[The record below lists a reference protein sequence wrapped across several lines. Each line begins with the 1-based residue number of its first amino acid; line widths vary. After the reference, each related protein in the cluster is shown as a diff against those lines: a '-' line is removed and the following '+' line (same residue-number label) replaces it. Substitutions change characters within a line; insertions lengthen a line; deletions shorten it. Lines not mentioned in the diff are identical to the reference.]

1 MRQPHSRPSGRKP
14 GPRRVSTSRGP
25 PCGPPCG
32 PAALARAPLTA
43 RRVLGRLPGRRGDL
57 LQEPG
62 RASSSWS
69 GEGGQ
74 RRRWRPE
81 PPAPSPLTRALSL
94 PAAEQSREAA
104 LGARARFRAQWDS
117 FAVRVVALRPGA
129 PSEPGAARGQA
140 AEHSRRP
147 PRPAPRPPAAPG
159 SARRRGRARGS
170 AGCSA
175 RPGRRRGRGPP
186 GGASHRTAGT
196 GLELDGAAPEP
207 PPTTHTTP
215 PASGLTDGR
224 GGFLF
229 RRIEQFWGPQLSV
242 SSSCGT
248 RAGVTQGLLA
258 RAPGALRRRG
268 FLDVDQDW
276 SGRWCFCCPDPGCAL
291 IIVRSCKAPAFR
303 CGAGAST

>member
-1 MRQPHSRPSGRKP
+1 MRPPTPDPQGCKPDPRP
-14 GPRRVSTSRGP
+14 VSTSRGP
-25 PCGPPCG
+25 PCGP
-32 PAALARAPLTA
+32 AALAPAPLTA

-81 PPAPSPLTRALSL
+81 PPVPSPVTRTLIL
-94 PAAEQSREAA
+94 PAAEQSREDAIRV
-104 LGARARFRAQWDS
+104 RAHFRAQWDS

-129 PSEPGAARGQA
+129 QSEPGAARGQA

-175 RPGRRRGRGPP
+175 RPGRRRGRGPS
-186 GGASHRTAGT
+186 GGASHRTEGT
-196 GLELDGAAPEP
+196 GLELDGTAPES
-207 PPTTHTTP
+207 PPTAHTIP

-229 RRIEQFWGPQLSV
+229 GRIEQFWGPQLSV
-242 SSSCGT
+242 SSSCGK

-258 RAPGALRRRG
+258 RAPGALGRRG

-276 SGRWCFCCPDPGCAL
+276 SGRWCFSCPKPGCAL
-291 IIVRSCKAPAFR
+291 MRELKCTRTLCAEPAP
-303 CGAGAST
+303 